1 MASADYVF
9 GNKQWEINR
18 WILVLSTLGL
28 VSKILEIDLSQISIF
43 GLNLQGKEAA
53 LVPGFIGLAL
63 AYALLTF
70 VVARMELILAHNDE
84 TEAHVTSKVK
94 KIGKSKVL
102 LFLLILSF
110 LIPMLVYV
118 VIPVGLA
125 LFTLFLLY
133 DDMYAVI
140 QVIWGAV

>member
-28 VSKILEIDLSQISIF
+28 ASKILEIDLSQISIF

-53 LVPGFIGLAL
+53 LVPGFIGFAL

-70 VVARMELILAHNDE
+70 IVARVELMLAHTGE
-84 TEAHVTSKVK
+84 TSAHITPKVH
-94 KIGKSKVL
+94 KIAKSKVL
-102 LFLLILSF
+102 LALLILSF
-110 LIPMLVYV
+110 PIPMLVYV

-125 LFTLFLLY
+125 LFTLFLLFG
-133 DDMYAVI
+133 DMYAVF
-140 QVIWGAV
+140 QVIWAAV

>member
-28 VSKILEIDLSQISIF
+28 ASKILEIDLSQISIF

-63 AYALLTF
+63 AYSLLTF
-70 VVARMELILAHNDE
+70 VLARAELMLAHNGE
-84 TEAHVTSKVK
+84 TAEHVKP
-94 KIGKSKVL
+94 KIEKMAKSKVL
-102 LFLLILSF
+102 LVLLILSF
-110 LIPMLVYV
+110 PIPTLVYM

-125 LFTLFLLY
+125 LFTLFLLSG
-133 DDMYAVI
+133 DMYAVV
-140 QVIWGAV
+140 QVIWAAA

>member
-18 WILVLSTLGL
+18 WILMLSTLGL
-28 VSKILEIDLSQISIF
+28 ASKILEIDLSQISIF

-63 AYALLTF
+63 AYSLLAF
-70 VVARMELILAHNDE
+70 IVARVELMLAHNGE
-84 TEAHVTSKVK
+84 TTAHVTPKVQK
-94 KIGKSKVL
+94 LARSKVL
-102 LFLLILSF
+102 LFFLILSF
-110 LIPMLVYV
+110 PIPALIYV

-125 LFTLFLLY
+125 LFTLFLLSG
-133 DDMYAVI
+133 DMYAVA
-140 QVIWGAV
+140 QVIWAAA